1 MTAARMGRLI
11 RRGRRGQALVEL
23 GIVVVLFVF
32 LVMGII
38 EFGRAWMVGN
48 MITQAARHGARA
60 AAVLPLSK
68 RNATTHVIT
77 DSAAI
82 VTQVK
87 NQIQNVYAGTLDVTV
102 NPQADA
108 GGIPLVSVTIAG
120 TVPFL
125 FNLPGVGTSFAVN
138 RSVIFRDEGR

>member
-1 MTAARMGRLI
+1 MTGD
-11 RRGRRGQALVEL
+11 RGRRGQALVEL
-23 GIVVVLFVF
+23 AIIIVLLVF

-38 EFGRAWMVGN
+38 EFGRAWMIGN

-77 DSAAI
+77 DSSAI

-87 NQIQNVYAGTLDVTV
+87 SQIQNVYAGTVDVAV

-108 GGIPLVSVTIAG
+108 GGIPLVSVTVTG

-125 FNLPGVGTSFAVN
+125 FSLPGVGTSFAVN

>member
-1 MTAARMGRLI
+1 MTGD
-11 RRGRRGQALVEL
+11 RGRRGQALAEL
-23 GIVVVLFVF
+23 GIIIVLLVF
-32 LVMGII
+32 LVMGMI
-38 EFGRAWMVGN
+38 EFGRAWMIVN

-68 RNATTHVIT
+68 RNATTHLIT
-77 DSAAI
+77 DSSAI
-82 VTQVK
+82 VTQVR
-87 NQIQNVYAGTLDVTV
+87 NQIQNVYAGTVDVAV

-108 GGIPLVSVTIAG
+108 GGIPLVSVTVAG

>member
-1 MTAARMGRLI
+1 MTGD
-11 RRGRRGQALVEL
+11 RGRRGQALTEL
-23 GIVVVLFVF
+23 GIIIVLLVF
-32 LVMGII
+32 LVMGMI
-38 EFGRAWMVGN
+38 EFGRAWMIVN

-77 DSAAI
+77 DSSAI
-82 VTQVK
+82 VTQVQ
-87 NQIQNVYAGTLDVTV
+87 NQIQNVYAGALDVTV

-108 GGIPLVSVTIAG
+108 GGIPLVSVTVTG